1 MKINSLS
8 GYLKKQFGTK
18 VYKLS
23 LSAGCTCPTRDGTI
37 SYGGC
42 IFCSEGG
49 SGDFASSFDSIE
61 VQIEKAKQKVESKF
75 PKKIPDEDRKY
86 IAYFQSFTS
95 TYGNEERLMKLFE
108 TACSFKEI
116 AAVSIGTRPDCISD
130 KMLSFLSKL
139 NRKKPVW
146 IELGLQTIHQKSADF
161 IKRGYC
167 LPQFEKTY
175 YALKKENLTVIV
187 HLILGLPGETE
198 NQMLES
204 VKYLASLS
212 PVLDGIKLQL
222 LQVLEG
228 TELAQIYKTS
238 PFKIFTMEE
247 YANLLVKCLKLLP
260 QQTVVHRITG
270 DGPKRILIEP
280 KWCGNKKAVLNYLTR
295 FIDSY

>member
-108 TACSFKEI
+108 TACSLKEI

-139 NRKKPVW
+139 NKKKPVW

-295 FIDSY
+295 FIDAY

>member
-161 IKRGYC
+161 IKRC
-167 LPQFEKTY
+167 FCPPE
-175 YALKKENLTVIV
+175 
-187 HLILGLPGETE
+187 
-198 NQMLES
+198 
-204 VKYLASLS
+204 
-212 PVLDGIKLQL
+212 
-222 LQVLEG
+222 
-228 TELAQIYKTS
+228 
-238 PFKIFTMEE
+238 IFT
-247 YANLLVKCLKLLP
+247 P
-260 QQTVVHRITG
+260 
-270 DGPKRILIEP
+270 P
-280 KWCGNKKAVLNYLTR
+280 
-295 FIDSY
+295 

>member
-139 NRKKPVW
+139 NKKKPVW

>member
-108 TACSFKEI
+108 TACSLKEI

-295 FIDSY
+295 FIDAY

>member
-130 KMLSFLSKL
+130 KMLSFLSNL

-295 FIDSY
+295 FIDAY

>member
-295 FIDSY
+295 FIDAY

>member
-139 NRKKPVW
+139 NKKKPVW

-295 FIDSY
+295 FIDAY

>member
-1 MKINSLS
+1 MKINSLN

-139 NRKKPVW
+139 NKKKPVW

-295 FIDSY
+295 FIDAY

>member
-108 TACSFKEI
+108 TACSLKEI

>member
-116 AAVSIGTRPDCISD
+116 AAVSIGTRPDCISN